1 MSLRRFF
8 ESILQ
13 YRFLF
18 VSKPLLDDVKRLAR
32 EQNRSEE
39 EVTVELINMAVS
51 QQHNVEFQMRV
62 FRELTPRE
70 RDVTALICLGY
81 RNAEI
86 AEQLGI
92 SVTTVST
99 HVRHI
104 SGKFGMHGKAEL
116 RRFFCD
122 LDFSAWEYRAK

>member
-1 MSLRRFF
+1 MPFRRFF

-18 VSKPLLDDVKRLAR
+18 VRKPLLEDVKRLAK
-32 EQNRSEE
+32 EQRRSEE
-39 EVTVELINMAVS
+39 QVAADLIHMAVS
-51 QQHNVEFQMRV
+51 QQHNVEFQMRI
-62 FRELTPRE
+62 FHELTPRE
-70 RDVTALICLGY
+70 QDVIALTCLGY

-86 AEQLGI
+86 GKRLGI
-92 SVTTVST
+92 SITTVST

-116 RRFFCD
+116 RRFFSE
-122 LDFSAWEYRAK
+122 LDFSAWEHPEQ